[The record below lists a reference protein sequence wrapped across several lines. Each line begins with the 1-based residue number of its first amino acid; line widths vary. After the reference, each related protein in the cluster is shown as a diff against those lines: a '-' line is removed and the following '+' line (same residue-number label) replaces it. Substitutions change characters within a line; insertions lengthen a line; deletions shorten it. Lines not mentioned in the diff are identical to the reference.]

1 MKKSRPLACFLL
13 IFIVMDF
20 NVRIHPNKVRQVLF
34 LSLLLLVL
42 VVLCIH
48 FFFLLSALLGA
59 ITLYVLL
66 RKPMIKMTLH
76 WKWKTS
82 LSAIFLMLASLV
94 AIVLP
99 FGWLISIVIDRIS
112 PFLQDPNA
120 INHFLVQ
127 IDNYLQQ
134 QFNFNVLDKENLA
147 KLTNGVTSFAPKL
160 LGSTLNMLTNLV
172 VMYFVL
178 YFMLTSITNLEAWV
192 RKSLPLQQEN
202 KILVLSQA
210 KAIISSNAIGIP
222 IVAALQGLLAVL
234 GYYLFGV
241 SDPVMWGIMAG
252 ICSVIP
258 FVGTMATWVPIA
270 VFTFAQGDV
279 ANGIWLIFWG
289 LIVIGTSDNILR
301 FILQKKLVDIH
312 PMITVFGVIV
322 GLDMF
327 GFWGVIFG
335 PLLLSLF
342 ILLVRVYINEFINS
356 EVNVEAVTEDSGG
369 EKKDK

>member
-1 MKKSRPLACFLL
+1 
-13 IFIVMDF
+13 MDF
-20 NVRIHPNKVRQVLF
+20 NVRIHPNRVRQVLF
-34 LSLLLLVL
+34 LSLLLLIL

-66 RKPMIKMTLH
+66 RKPMIRMTLH
-76 WKWKTS
+76 WKWKNS
-82 LSAIFLMLASLV
+82 LAALSLMLLSLV

-99 FGWLISIVIDRIS
+99 FGWLGSIVIDRIS

-120 INHFLVQ
+120 IQHFFEQ
-127 IDNYLQQ
+127 IDGYLKH
-134 QFNFNVLDKENLA
+134 QFHFNLLDKENLA
-147 KLTNGVTSFAPKL
+147 KLTNGITSFAPKI
-160 LGSTLNMLTNLV
+160 LGSTINMLTNLV

-178 YFMLTSITNLEAWV
+178 YFMLTSITSLETWV
-192 RKSLPLQQEN
+192 RRSLPLRQDN

-241 SDPVMWGIMAG
+241 SDPVMWGIMTG

-270 VFTFAQGDV
+270 IYTLAQGDV
-279 ANGIWLIFWG
+279 GNGVG
-289 LIVIGTSDNILR
+289 LIAWGFIIIGLSDNVLR

-342 ILLVRVYINEFINS
+342 ILLVRVYINEFVND
-356 EVNVEAVTEDSGG
+356 EVAVAAVTEENEND
-369 EKKDK
+369 KKDQ

>member
-1 MKKSRPLACFLL
+1 
-13 IFIVMDF
+13 MDF

-34 LSLLLLVL
+34 LSLLLLIL

-59 ITLYVLL
+59 VTLYVLL
-66 RKPMIKMTLH
+66 RKAMIRMTLH
-76 WKWKTS
+76 WKWKNG
-82 LSAIFLMLASLV
+82 LSALSLMLLSLV

-99 FGWLISIVIDRIS
+99 FGWLGSIVIDRIS

-120 INHFLVQ
+120 INHFFTQ
-127 IDNYLQQ
+127 IDGYLQH
-134 QFNFNVLDKENLA
+134 QFHFNMLDKENLA
-147 KLTNGVTSFAPKL
+147 KITNAITGLAPTL
-160 LGSTLNMLTNLV
+160 LGSTLNMLTNLI
-172 VMYFVL
+172 VMYFLL
-178 YFMLTSITNLEAWV
+178 YFMLTSITSLEAWV
-192 RKSLPLQQEN
+192 RKSLPLRQEN

-241 SDPVMWGIMAG
+241 SDPVMWGIMTG

-270 VFTFAQGDV
+270 VYTLAQGHV
-279 ANGIWLIFWG
+279 GQGAGLIAWG
-289 LIVIGTSDNILR
+289 FIVIGLSDNVLR
-301 FILQKKLVDIH
+301 LILQKRLVDIH
-312 PMITVFGVIV
+312 PLITVFGVVV

-342 ILLVRVYINEFINS
+342 ILLVRVYINEFIND
-356 EVNVEAVTEDSGG
+356 EVTVEAVTEDSGPDQK
-369 EKKDK
+369 EK